1 LDGAF
6 FITHSIGLY
15 LPVTHLI
22 LDGEVIVP
30 TESGHSDFGC
40 ARDQATARRDCGWR
54 AGSAKSHGLT
64 IVTAESCTAGAI
76 ATALSTAP
84 GAADYFLGGFVT
96 YTKKMKNKIL
106 RVPLKLLKNKGA
118 VCREVA
124 EAMAAGALKLAD
136 ADIAVSVTGVAGPE
150 PDEDGNPV
158 GLVFC
163 GAAMRKR
170 KPIVVRHF
178 FEGLSRDAINQAATE
193 ETLTLLQH
201 VCRQ

>member
-1 LDGAF
+1 VGTLLGIRRLVFSLA
-6 FITHSIGLY
+6 LE
-15 LPVTHLI
+15 VTI
-22 LDGEVIVP
+22 IRTVEYKPDSTSVEN
-30 TESGHSDFGC
+30 
-40 ARDQATARRDCGWR
+40 QARRILQQ
-54 AGSAKSHGLT
+54 AKSCDLR
-64 IVTAESCTAGAI
+64 IVTAESCTAGAV

-106 RVPLKLLKNKGA
+106 RVPLKILKNKGP

-163 GAAMRKR
+163 GAAMRRR

-178 FEGLSRDAINQAATE
+178 FEGFSRDAINQAATE

-201 VCRQ
+201 VCRR

>member
-1 LDGAF
+1 MIIRAVEHKPAS
-6 FITHSIGLY
+6 TMS
-15 LPVTHLI
+15 V
-22 LDGEVIVP
+22 E
-30 TESGHSDFGC
+30 
-40 ARDQATARRDCGWR
+40 DQARRILQQ
-54 AGSAKSHGLT
+54 AKSHGLT
-64 IVTAESCTAGAI
+64 IVTAESCTAGAV

-96 YTKKMKNKIL
+96 YTKQMKNKIL
-106 RVPLKLLKNKGA
+106 RVPLKILKNKGA

-136 ADIAVSVTGVAGPE
+136 ADVAVSVTGVAGPE

-163 GAAMRKR
+163 GAAMRRR

-201 VCRQ
+201 VCRR